1 MKAKKLFWSAQSLAK
16 QALKQENLSYGLGY
30 LNITMNM
37 AMKAR
42 SAYIPTLMSNAS
54 PSLKDC
60 KKTKN
65 SPKFQSICLT
75 ALFVTLSS
83 PTPSIAQQLIKCPH
97 WKQLLEAEQIY
108 GVRKSPPSKSFE
120 VAINSTVKKPLGQ
133 PLSHTSKSRTKGV
146 AKPVNAATCT
156 PHTIKSGDTLYSI
169 AAARLGSGLL
179 YSKLAAANGI
189 RVEKPLKIGQL
200 LQIPCTSESI
210 GGAALTSTSASTKT
224 TGKVAA
230 PVPIAAPLPVWHAK
244 SGEYLTDTLR
254 RWGKTAGYRII
265 KEGADDWRLSVP
277 VSVRG
282 TFEEATSQLVRGFE
296 GTGRPPGISI
306 YSNKVVKVGAP

>member
-1 MKAKKLFWSAQSLAK
+1 MNKTMGIGFAVIAFSFGSPAQ
-16 QALKQENLSYGLGY
+16 
-30 LNITMNM
+30 
-37 AMKAR
+37 
-42 SAYIPTLMSNAS
+42 
-54 PSLKDC
+54 
-60 KKTKN
+60 
-65 SPKFQSICLT
+65 
-75 ALFVTLSS
+75 
-83 PTPSIAQQLIKCPH
+83 AQQLIKCPH

-120 VAINSTVKKPLGQ
+120 VAINSTAKKPLGQ
-133 PLSHTSKSRTKGV
+133 PLSHISKSRTKGV
-146 AKPVNAATCT
+146 AKPAKAATCT
-156 PHTIKSGDTLYSI
+156 PHTIKSGDTLSSI
-169 AAARLGSGLL
+169 AASRLGSAKL

-189 RVEKPLKIGQL
+189 RVEKPLKIGQI
-200 LQIPCTSESI
+200 LQIPCTT
-210 GGAALTSTSASTKT
+210 GNTVGAALASTSPSTKT

-254 RWGKTAGYRII
+254 RWGKTAGYKII

-282 TFEEATSQLVRGFE
+282 TFEEAISQLVRGFE